1 MSVHVNRGGG
11 VGGEK
16 DELDGRV
23 VVREEEGREGGGLE
37 KKRIVGVRG
46 G

>member
-23 VVREEEGREGGGLE
+23 VVRERKKEEREGDWRRRGLW
-37 KKRIVGVRG
+37 V
-46 G
+46 